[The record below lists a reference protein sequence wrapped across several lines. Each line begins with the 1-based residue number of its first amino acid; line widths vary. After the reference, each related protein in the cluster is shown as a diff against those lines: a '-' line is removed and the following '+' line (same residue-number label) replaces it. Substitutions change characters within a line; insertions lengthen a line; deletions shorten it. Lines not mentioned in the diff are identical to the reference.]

1 MVAKTKTE
9 TGNKIWKKFLRKQ
22 WKMVVL
28 FIVGAIL
35 ASVGA
40 TLVYLWVVGE
50 VQLAGLVPATLG
62 LWSMGHLVTFLLRLV
77 FWEVLIIGVPAILA
91 AVAIIFLW
99 WKKIPDRERREYRRG
114 HLFGTRSRTTSGKD
128 VLSPLVFIAFCIKV
142 FLDGNWNV
150 AFGTWTFDYVV
161 YSFLWALIWVL
172 IIFGIPMVL
181 GGTWWIRH
189 EMKKK
194 P

>member
-1 MVAKTKTE
+1 MVAKTKSE
-9 TGNKIWKKFLRKQ
+9 TSNKIWKKFLRKQ

-35 ASVGA
+35 ASIGA
-40 TLVYLWVVGE
+40 TLVCLWVVGE

-77 FWEVLIIGVPAILA
+77 FWEVLIIGVPVILA

-114 HLFGTRSRTTSGKD
+114 HLFGTRSRPTNGKD
-128 VLSPLVFIAFCIKV
+128 VLSPLVFIVFCIKV

-172 IIFGIPMVL
+172 IIFGIPMML

>member
-1 MVAKTKTE
+1 MIAGTE
-9 TGNKIWKKFLRKQ
+9 SENGNKIWKKFLRNH

-35 ASVGA
+35 ASIGA
-40 TLVYLWVVGE
+40 TLVCLWVVGE
-50 VQLAGLVPATLG
+50 VQLAGLVPATLD

-77 FWEVLIIGVPAILA
+77 FWEVLLIGVPVILA

-99 WKKIPDRERREYRRG
+99 WKKLPDRERKEYRRG
-114 HLFGTRSRTTSGKD
+114 HLFGTRSRTTNGRD
-128 VLSPLVFIAFCIKV
+128 VISPLVFIVFCIKV

>member
-1 MVAKTKTE
+1 MIAGTE
-9 TGNKIWKKFLRKQ
+9 SENGNKIWKKFLRNH

-35 ASVGA
+35 ASIGA
-40 TLVYLWVVGE
+40 TLVCLWVVGE
-50 VQLAGLVPATLG
+50 VQLAGLVPATLD

-77 FWEVLIIGVPAILA
+77 FWEVLLIGVPVILA

-99 WKKIPDRERREYRRG
+99 WKKLPDRERKEYRRG
-114 HLFGTRSRTTSGKD
+114 HLFGTRSRTTNGRN
-128 VLSPLVFIAFCIKV
+128 VISPLVFIVFCIKV